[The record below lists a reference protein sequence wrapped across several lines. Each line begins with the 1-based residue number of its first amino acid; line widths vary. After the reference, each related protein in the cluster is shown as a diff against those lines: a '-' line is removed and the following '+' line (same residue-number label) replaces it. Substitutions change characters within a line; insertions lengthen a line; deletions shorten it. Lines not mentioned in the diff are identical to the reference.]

1 MVKTI
6 FSKPIKKKRTNQNIT
21 QVELGEGIYKQGIT
35 QGIAQGVDSATI
47 QHILN
52 LMNSFN
58 MSIDQVM
65 DGMKLSD
72 EDKIKYKTIIL
83 NQEK

>member
-1 MVKTI
+1 MC
-6 FSKPIKKKRTNQNIT
+6 N
-21 QVELGEGIYKQGIT
+21 LGEGIYKQGIT
-35 QGIAQGVDSATI
+35 QGKDSATI

-52 LMNSFN
+52 FTNSFD

-65 DGMKLSD
+65 DGMKLSE

-83 NQEK
+83 NQEKE